1 VSEGLIGYLTMRL
14 TRRLIQEG
22 HALNK
27 KIQYIIQ
34 YKRQVYSINENKK
47 YNLYKTY
54 QIVVR
59 FPFTIQTF

>member
-1 VSEGLIGYLTMRL
+1 MRL

-34 YKRQVYSINENKK
+34 YKRKVYSINENKK